1 MDAAR
6 YARAEEIFVAVSAL
20 PLADQ
25 EAAIERACAGDVEL
39 SAEVRSRLARDRGG
53 SVLVRHAPTENTRQL
68 SIDRKA
74 SSKWNEAQRRTLQQR
89 VRALLPVLHFLLL
102 MSVLRTTEYLVA
114 WRKVPALSAA
124 GIISGWLALLCV
136 SLFVL
141 SLRSPS
147 WLKLRTCEV
156 ALLVSASIGL
166 FSSHQA
172 WLTNG
177 LVLPEP
183 PSQAL
188 RGALDNAYWAISP
201 DQTIYF
207 RMGSSPVSFPVANQW
222 SLLAGLYGILIP
234 NTRRRGA
241 GMLAATILMAAATI
255 LVAAAYNLP
264 LRPYALG
271 NVVYCVVLVGLF
283 GGTGLFVGL
292 KFQALRAAIFD
303 AKQVGQYQ
311 LVELIGRGAMGEVY
325 LAQHR
330 LLRRPC
336 AIKLIRPD
344 QIRSRERLARFEREV
359 QAMAQLTHPN
369 TVEVYDFGRTDDD
382 SFFYAM
388 EYLPGLTLDALVRE
402 HGALPPGRVVHLLR
416 QVCGALSEAHEK
428 GLVHRD
434 IKPGNILVCERG
446 GVHDVV
452 KLLDFGLVH
461 FKAAA
466 SLPVP
471 IVGAPEERPSHVGE
485 GSIEALS
492 VTHVGQVVGTPA
504 YMAPEQVIGDEADGR
519 TDIYSLGGVAF
530 FLLSSRPP
538 FEGNSVEELCSAHLS
553 VPPPSVRVQDRAI
566 PLDLEAVITRCL
578 AKERE
583 ARFQSVN
590 ELAAALD
597 ATGAAGSWDSAKAGA
612 WWRERARQS
621 QGKRA
626 R

>member
-20 PLADQ
+20 PLSDQ
-25 EAAIERACAGDVEL
+25 AAAIERACAGDMEL
-39 SAEVRSRLARDRGG
+39 AAEVRSRLAQGRDA
-53 SVLVRHAPTENTRQL
+53 SVLVRHAPTENTRQR
-68 SIDRKA
+68 SIDRKT
-74 SSKWNEAQRRTLQQR
+74 SSKWNEAQRRVLQQR
-89 VRALLPVLHFLLL
+89 VRAFVPVLHFLLV

-114 WRKVPALSAA
+114 WKKVAALSAA
-124 GIISGWLALLCV
+124 GIIAGWIALLCV

-141 SLRSPS
+141 TLRSPS
-147 WLKLRTCEV
+147 WLKLRTCEI

-172 WLTNG
+172 WLSNG
-177 LVLPEP
+177 VVLPEP

-188 RGALDNAYWAISP
+188 RGVLDNAYWAISP

-207 RMGSSPVSFPVANQW
+207 RMGSTPVSFPVVNQW

-234 NTRRRGA
+234 NTWRRGA
-241 GMLAATILMAAATI
+241 LMLGATMLVAVATFA
-255 LVAAAYNLP
+255 VAAAYNQP

-271 NVVYCVVLVGLF
+271 NVVYCFAIVGVFGGAGLF
-283 GGTGLFVGL
+283 IGL

-303 AKQVGQYQ
+303 AKQVGQYRLIE
-311 LVELIGRGAMGEVY
+311 LVGRGAMGEVY

-388 EYLPGLTLDALVRE
+388 EYLPGLTLDALVRD

-461 FKAAA
+461 FRAAA
-466 SLPVP
+466 SLPTP
-471 IVGAPEERPSHVGE
+471 IVSAPEEPPPDAGE
-485 GSIEALS
+485 GSTEGLS

-504 YMAPEQVIGDEADGR
+504 YMAPEQVIGDEADAR

-530 FLLSSRPP
+530 FLLTRKPP
-538 FEGNSVEELCSAHLS
+538 FEGTTAEELCSAHLS
-553 VPPPSVRVQDRAI
+553 VPPPSVRYQNREI
-566 PLDLEAVITRCL
+566 PVDLEAVIARCL

-590 ELAAALD
+590 ELAAALE
-597 ATGAAGSWDSAKAGA
+597 ATEAAGSWDSAKAGA
-612 WWRERARQS
+612 WWRERAGAR
-621 QGKRA
+621 RA
-626 R
+626 AHS